1 MGNLKAKMAS
11 MEEPVREGDFVSNIL
26 RKSNNSEGFML
37 DESIQRVLKRSTDL
51 KLEVAGFLKQYYHEF
66 LPMADV
72 SLSLENRARDVMT
85 DVQRLSTLIEDN
97 LGSQRLSDSA
107 NKRQEGEGRL
117 TEVTIMI
124 GFIESL
130 LEIHK
135 QLIKGR
141 EEHTNG
147 NYLKGAE
154 LVRGMEE
161 LMDDIRGLGCEAV
174 VYHSLKEE
182 LILLKSD
189 IIYSLY
195 EDWNKAV
202 TWTTVSSSSRD
213 VTLFSH
219 TVPSESCKDFE
230 RLVVALLTVLEEG
243 EWKVRVI
250 NYSRKLLDNILKP
263 LLSNGA
269 LRLEAQLEGDN
280 KIKMSLIEDSDP
292 VSVEEKLCDVITVM
306 TTVTQ
311 MIPETHRSNWSGKIG
326 KEIEPELYLLVQ
338 SLLSQSSPKT
348 AEERVNYSTI
358 SEAVLQLE
366 ESLTSLGV
374 VKSDYTSL
382 SDYTRN
388 VDIHIVTQQCQDILS
403 HARSLLTRPLHET
416 TLVGVADTAEM
427 LKGLELSQKLVI
439 DSIQP
444 EDSQQARVKSMNI
457 ESLTFTF
464 PSCLISSSTKELV
477 SLLYE
482 TLSKCS
488 SSSLSLSMRMYRT
501 ARDLVD
507 LFIAVSQSYLL
518 EVEADTL
525 VPVLKHNNY
534 MYVSHHLLTLG
545 HQFGPSLPKGVH
557 VTFVDVI
564 PQLRRLAENC
574 FLAEMESQSDTL
586 SSFFKSAP
594 SFEDIGSDP
603 VKQESLT
610 VTVSKS
616 LNHIVNLSKRYSG
629 ALPKELHKRCKYGLL
644 NELVSELIGRSLAVE
659 DLSVED
665 SNFLYTFLTLDVL
678 EKASA
683 ALVGE
688 GEDGPELCPNWEKL
702 KELVF
707 VLKAEQED
715 IVSRWDKGEGP
726 LAKRMSVSE
735 VKHLIRASF
744 KNTSRRADTLSKIT

>member
-1 MGNLKAKMAS
+1 MAS

-66 LPMADV
+66 LPMADI
-72 SLSLENRARDVMT
+72 SLSLENRARDVMA

-117 TEVTIMI
+117 TEVTTMI

-130 LEIHK
+130 LEIHR

-154 LVRGMEE
+154 LVRGVEK
-161 LMDDIRGLGCEAV
+161 LMDNIRKLGCEAV

-182 LILLKSD
+182 MILLKSD

-213 VTLFSH
+213 VALFSSH

-230 RLVVALLTVLEEG
+230 RLVVALLTILEEG

-263 LLSNGA
+263 LLTNGA
-269 LRLEAQLEGDN
+269 LRLEAQLEGDD
-280 KIKMSLIEDSDP
+280 KIKMSVIEDSHP
-292 VSVEEKLCDVITVM
+292 VFVEEKLCDVITVM

-403 HARSLLTRPLHET
+403 QARLLLTRPLHET

-427 LKGLELSQKLVI
+427 LKGLELSLKLVI
-439 DSIQP
+439 GSTQP
-444 EDSQQARVKSMNI
+444 EDSQQAGAKSVNI

-464 PSCLISSSTKELV
+464 PSCLISSSTKEFV

-488 SSSLSLSMRMYRT
+488 SSSVSLSMRMYHT

-507 LFIAVSQSYLL
+507 LFIAVSQSHLL

-545 HQFGPSLPKGVH
+545 HHFSPSLPKGVH
-557 VTFVDVI
+557 VTFIDVI

-610 VTVSKS
+610 VAVSKS

-644 NELVSELIGRSLAVE
+644 NELVSELIGHLLAVE

-678 EKASA
+678 EKASV

-688 GEDGPELCPNWEKL
+688 GEDGSELCPSWEKL

-715 IVSRWDKGEGP
+715 IVSRWGKGEGP